1 MSSRPMTG
9 APRTGGPSRPGGP
22 SSTGG
27 GFGGPRTGGPTTG
40 APTAPGRGGPP
51 SRGTGGPRG
60 SQRKVTRR
68 RRRNVE
74 ELEPTQMTTWQP
86 SSAPVP
92 DGEIIVE
99 RGSTA
104 KDVGPKLNRSAA
116 DIIRFLFLQGEIVT
130 AVQGLTDD
138 MIELY
143 AAEVGA
149 VVHLVDPGEQQE
161 AALLAKFFDEDDQQE
176 EIPAVARPP
185 IVTVMGHVDH
195 GKTKLLD
202 KIRKTDVAA
211 DEAGGITQH
220 IGAYQVQWKGKAI
233 TFIDTPGHEAF
244 TAMRARG
251 AKVTDVVILVVAADD
266 GVMPQTVEAINHAKL
281 AEVSVIVAINKIDK
295 ADANPDRVLQQVS
308 EYGLVP
314 EKWGGDT
321 ICVEI
326 SALQGTGIDELLEQV
341 LLVAELAELTAR
353 PTGRA
358 EGTVLEANLE
368 VGRGPVATVMVQQ
381 GLLSVGDAVVAGAA
395 YGKVKALINDKGKQI
410 KTAGPSTPVQILGF
424 SEPPFAGDE
433 MRVAHDLGHARSLAE
448 ARAHRARLIGHQ
460 PVASTSGARLE
471 DLFEQIQRGET
482 ATLNVVL
489 KADVQGSL
497 EACTES
503 LRKLEREDVKL
514 VIVHRG
520 VGGITEND
528 VQLAKASNATIIG
541 FNVRPD
547 RRSRELAETEG
558 VEIRTYEIIY
568 KLIEEIQA
576 AMLGLLSPVFEEVV
590 TGEAEVREVFRV
602 PRIGA
607 IAGCFVQNGVIT
619 RGSKVRFLREGTII
633 WKGTITSL
641 RRFKDDAREVQAGFE
656 CGIGLSDYQ
665 DLKDGDIIETFEERE
680 IPRTA

>member
-1 MSSRPMTG
+1 MSARPSTG
-9 APRTGGPSRPGGP
+9 APRTGGPTSRPGGA
-22 SSTGG
+22 GG
-27 GFGGPRTGGPTTG
+27 GFAGSRPGAPTTG
-40 APTAPGRGGPP
+40 AAGAPNRGGPP
-51 SRGTGGPRG
+51 RGGGGPRG
-60 SQRKVTRR
+60 SQRKATRR

-86 SSAPVP
+86 SSSPVP
-92 DGEIIVE
+92 DGEVIIE

-130 AVQGLTDD
+130 AVQSLTDD

-149 VVHLVDPGEQQE
+149 VVHMVDPGEQQE
-161 AALLAKFFDEDDQQE
+161 AALLAKFFDEDDLDD
-176 EIPAVARPP
+176 EIPSEPRPP
-185 IVTVMGHVDH
+185 VVTVMGHVDH
-195 GKTKLLD
+195 GKTLLLD
-202 KIRKTDVAA
+202 KIRKTDVVAG
-211 DEAGGITQH
+211 EAGGITQH
-220 IGAYQVQWKGKAI
+220 IGAYKVSWKGKAI
-233 TFIDTPGHEAF
+233 AFIDTPGHEAF

-251 AKVTDVVILVVAADD
+251 AKVTDIIILVVAADD

-281 AEVSVIVAINKIDK
+281 AEVPLIVAVNKMDK
-295 ADANPDRVLQQVS
+295 PDANPDRILQQIS

-321 ICVEI
+321 IFVEI
-326 SALQGTGIDELLEQV
+326 SALQSTGIDELLEQV
-341 LLVAELAELTAR
+341 LLVAEVAELTAR
-353 PTGRA
+353 ASGRA
-358 EGTVLEANLE
+358 VGTVLEANLE
-368 VGRGPVATVMVQQ
+368 VGRGPVATVMVQK
-381 GLLSVGDAVVAGAA
+381 GLLSVGDPVVAGAA
-395 YGKVKALINDKGKQI
+395 YGKVKALINDQGKQI
-410 KTAGPSTPVQILGF
+410 KTAGPSTPVQVLGF

-433 MRVAHDLGHARSLAE
+433 MRVAHDLAHARSLAE
-448 ARAHRARLIGHQ
+448 ARAQRVRLIGHQ

-482 ATLNVVL
+482 ATLNIVL

-503 LRKLEREDVKL
+503 LKKLERDDVKL
-514 VIVHRG
+514 VIVQRG

-547 RRSRELAETEG
+547 KRSRELAENEG

-568 KLIEEIQA
+568 KLIEEIED

-602 PRIGA
+602 PKIGA
-607 IAGCFVQNGVIT
+607 IAGCFVRDGVIT

-633 WKGTITSL
+633 WKGSITSL
-641 RRFKDDAREVQAGFE
+641 RRFKDDAREVQSGFE

-665 DLKDGDIIETFEERE
+665 DLKSGDIIETFEERE